1 MEISEILRKFKNSDT
16 EKSDFGLNCDGNGI
30 KNSFFAASETE
41 KAEIDDLLIK
51 DPVVDTA
58 LSEPSQESPGNEES
72 FDEEPFDEELIDDE
86 ESFEEEPVDEETVDE
101 EPNEEESID
110 EEEPVDEE
118 SIDDEESTDD
128 EEPVE
133 DETVGEEPTDEET
146 VDEEPVE
153 EESIDDEEP
162 IEEEEPVED
171 ETADEETVEDEAVVE
186 ETTEKDLAAAKSH
199 KEKPVKARRA
209 IERRDPPKRRTGI
222 NMLFLL
228 ITTLF
233 IGVSGF
239 FFAAAPSAA
248 FNPLL
253 TVNVYDYLIGGE
265 SAILLSIY
273 SEGVA
278 IFEKITAAVS
288 SGQFELD
295 QAKLTILISDVIMAI
310 VTIEF
315 IFTAIYVF
323 FASVVNVFAS
333 KTEKLYALFSRLV
346 FSIVKIVVF
355 SFIVDVSMFSSGLA
369 FNSAHGFGVG
379 LIAATVLGIA
389 LLIVFG
395 ALERRKAA
403 IWGVSRDKIYKCGR
417 AYLAFFGHVLII
429 AATGLLSFGVFL
441 FGTIKFGSLFVE
453 KLATSVF
460 EPFALLDAALFVLF
474 VVAAM
479 VIPVRAIKK
488 ARKAASCAFS
498 VNVHDPDENPDA
510 DRIISKRPR
519 RKLRKEEI
527 AFKKAIGYIGYV
539 VFGILALG
547 GIAFLMFVQPML
559 YDMSSVFNAMAM
571 LPYALVF
578 AAIIVVSIVF
588 QVLSH
593 LRRRA

>member
-41 KAEIDDLLIK
+41 KAEIDDILTQA
-51 DPVVDTA
+51 PAVEAV
-58 LSEPSQESPGNEES
+58 EEES
-72 FDEEPFDEELIDDE
+72 
-86 ESFEEEPVDEETVDE
+86 VEETV
-101 EPNEEESID
+101 
-110 EEEPVDEE
+110 
-118 SIDDEESTDD
+118 

-133 DETVGEEPTDEET
+133 DETVEEPVEEEGEEEIVDDEEPVEEDPVEDEAGEEET
-146 VDEEPVE
+146 VDEEPAEEEVEETTDEEPVE
-153 EESIDDEEP
+153 EEPIDEEEPAEEEPTDDEFTGE
-162 IEEEEPVED
+162 ETVDEEEPVED

-209 IERRDPPKRRTGI
+209 IEKCDPPKRRTGL
-222 NMLFLL
+222 NMLLL
-228 ITTLF
+228 LLTTAF

-239 FFAAAPSAA
+239 FFAAAPSAT
-248 FNPLL
+248 FNPLS
-253 TVNVYDYLIGGE
+253 TVNVYDYLIGGG
-265 SAILLSIY
+265 SSILRSIY
-273 SEGVA
+273 SEV
-278 IFEKITAAVS
+278 IVIYEKIVSAAS

-295 QAKLTILISDVIMAI
+295 QAKLTILISDVVMAI

-315 IFTAIYVF
+315 IFTAIYAF
-323 FASVVNVFAS
+323 LASVVNALIS

-355 SFIVDVSMFSSGLA
+355 SFIVDISMFSSGFA

-379 LIAATVLGIA
+379 LIATTVLGIA

-395 ALERRKAA
+395 ALERRKAV
-403 IWGVSRDKIYKCGR
+403 IWSVSEETLEKCGKC
-417 AYLAFFGHVLII
+417 YLAFFGHLLII
-429 AATGLLSFGVFL
+429 AITGVLSFGIFI

-453 KLATSVF
+453 KIATSVF
-460 EPFALLDAALFVLF
+460 EPFALLDAALFVVF
-474 VVAAM
+474 VVAALLL
-479 VIPVRAIKK
+479 PVKAIKK
-488 ARKAASCAFS
+488 ARSAASFALS
-498 VNVHDPDENPDA
+498 VNAKNKDIEQKEDERKPKK
-510 DRIISKRPR
+510 SGKRA
-519 RKLRKEEI
+519 KDD
-527 AFKKAIGYIGYV
+527 AFKKPIGYMGYV
-539 VFGILALG
+539 LISLLSLG
-547 GIAFLMFVQPML
+547 GIVFLMLVQPML

-578 AAIIVVSIVF
+578 GAIIVVSIVF